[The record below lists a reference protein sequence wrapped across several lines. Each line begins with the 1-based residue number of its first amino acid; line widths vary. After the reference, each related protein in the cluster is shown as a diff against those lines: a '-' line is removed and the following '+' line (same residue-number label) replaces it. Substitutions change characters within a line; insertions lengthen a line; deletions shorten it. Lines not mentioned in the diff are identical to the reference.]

1 MYKNMNINE
10 IIEMNKERL
19 LIGVCYDDIIFP
31 SLTNKLITKDLKQ
44 ICDVKRVRKNQRE
57 AQQLQKKYDELNLNI
72 KFYSPDNKSR
82 VNVYTLK
89 TDVEQKYK
97 DIGTDPINYSGGY
110 KATI

>member
-1 MYKNMNINE
+1 MWCKKSSQE
-10 IIEMNKERL
+10 STR
-19 LIGVCYDDIIFP
+19 
-31 SLTNKLITKDLKQ
+31 SATITKE

-57 AQQLQKKYDELNLNI
+57 ARQLQKKYDELNLNI

-97 DIGTDPINYSGGY
+97 DIGTDPIN
-110 KATI
+110 